1 VEISFIFFFA
11 LLVALSFKFFHS
23 ELFLERLHLLLE
35 RLVHLL
41 TALEYSINRILFTLR
56 PVKLSLLLFEL

>member
-1 VEISFIFFFA
+1 MEVSLIFFFA
-11 LLVALSFKFFHS
+11 LLVALSLKFFYS

-41 TALEYSINRILFTLR
+41 TALEYSIDRILFTLR
-56 PVKLSLLLFEL
+56 PVQLSLLLFEL